1 MVGLAP
7 ALSPGKLSFGRQ
19 GNWPSE
25 HMSEASGRRGSYE
38 RLGRGG
44 QTGLECGEQ
53 EGSWRGGL
61 EAGT

>member
-25 HMSEASGRRGSYE
+25 HMSEAS
-38 RLGRGG
+38 
-44 QTGLECGEQ
+44 Q
-53 EGSWRGGL
+53 EKRVL
-61 EAGT
+61 